1 VIRSHR
7 DRHRRIF
14 LLLALLLP
22 LLLAAALLLRP
33 APALLDSPIEGLP
46 PSSAATEPGPRR

>member
-1 VIRSHR
+1 MIRAHR

-22 LLLAAALLLRP
+22 ALLVAALLARP
-33 APALLDSPIEGLP
+33 DRPTIEAPIRGVEGFRE
-46 PSSAATEPGPRR
+46 TPGAGR

>member
-1 VIRSHR
+1 VIRAHR

-33 APALLDSPIEGLP
+33 APALLEAPILGLP
-46 PSSAATEPGPRR
+46 PATDGGEPEARR

>member
-1 VIRSHR
+1 MIRAHR

-33 APALLDSPIEGLP
+33 APALLEAPIEGLP
-46 PSSAATEPGPRR
+46 PATGAGDPGPLR